1 MIIVHCS
8 TRGLARAERSS
19 GACTGRAI
27 DQVPLSQYLEI
38 CTCVVG
44 KCVIRF
50 ASSHSGRYRT
60 KTVLTSKAFAPS
72 HEPHLTRPSCRS
84 IGICPVSFVEL
95 SIATPQNTLA
105 RQVLLGDNLRQPL
118 ARTTP
123 DIHQYATDVTLSKR
137 SHGTSLFQL
146 YCCRVVYCALTL
158 RCRTWRGHRQC
169 KVMPICATL
178 HSLRSW

>member
-1 MIIVHCS
+1 MCACGIIVHCS
-8 TRGLARAERSS
+8 TRGLARAEPSS
-19 GACTGRAI
+19 DACTRRAI
-27 DQVPLSQYLEI
+27 DQVPLSRHRRI

-44 KCVIRF
+44 KCVIRS

-72 HEPHLTRPSCRS
+72 YEPHLTRPACRS
-84 IGICPVSFVEL
+84 IGIYPVSFVEL
-95 SIATPQNTLA
+95 SIATPQRTLA

-123 DIHQYATDVTLSKR
+123 GIQQYATDVTLLER

-146 YCCRVVYCALTL
+146 
-158 RCRTWRGHRQC
+158 
-169 KVMPICATL
+169 
-178 HSLRSW
+178 